1 MNARNLRNLHA
12 LFRGD
17 ASPPSRLRLPI
28 FSFDSSP
35 LYIYLLPVTFFRA
48 FNLPIVLYILYL
60 SFNKKNTS
68 LHKAN
73 CVNDIYNTR
82 NLQRSKNEVLAMKKK
97 EKKSREC
104 SIFSFLPRIEDRRKL
119 INFFHNIYKYC
130 ARQRKKVLAKKKL
143 KRAYIR
149 ALFSFLSS
157 ED

>member
-48 FNLPIVLYILYL
+48 FNLPIVLYILYF

-82 NLQRSKNEVLAMKKK
+82 NLQRSKNEVEMMKKK
-97 EKKSREC
+97 KKKSRE
-104 SIFSFLPRIEDRRKL
+104 SRVLDIFFPPEDRGS
-119 INFFHNIYKYC
+119 
-130 ARQRKKVLAKKKL
+130 KK
-143 KRAYIR
+143 I
-149 ALFSFLSS
+149 
-157 ED
+157 D

>member
-82 NLQRSKNEVLAMKKK
+82 NLQRSKNEVVAMKKK
-97 EKKSREC
+97 EKKKSRVA
-104 SIFSFLPRIEDRRKL
+104 S
-119 INFFHNIYKYC
+119 
-130 ARQRKKVLAKKKL
+130 AR
-143 KRAYIR
+143 Y
-149 ALFSFLSS
+149 FLSS
-157 ED
+157 RGSRIEENWLIFFTIFISTVLDKEKKYWQKRN

>member
-82 NLQRSKNEVLAMKKK
+82 NLQRSKNEVVAMKKK
-97 EKKSREC
+97 EKKSRE
-104 SIFSFLPRIEDRRKL
+104 SRVLDIFFPPEDRGS
-119 INFFHNIYKYC
+119 
-130 ARQRKKVLAKKKL
+130 KK
-143 KRAYIR
+143 I
-149 ALFSFLSS
+149 
-157 ED
+157 D